1 MTSYATK
8 TKTLAHE
15 LQKAVASRPAANV
28 ATPPPVIR
36 GEYRVS
42 PEVTDYLKKMHDY
55 RQRAKTVR
63 VGSY

>member
-1 MTSYATK
+1 MTSYATNK
-8 TKTLAHE
+8 LTEE
-15 LQKAVASRPAANV
+15 LQKAVASRPASPV
-28 ATPPPVIR
+28 ATPPPAIR

-42 PEVTDYLKKMHDY
+42 PEVASYLQKMSEY

>member
-8 TKTLAHE
+8 KLERE
-15 LQKAVASRPAANV
+15 LQKAVASRNAN
-28 ATPPPVIR
+28 ASAELPSKLS

-42 PEVTDYLKKMHDY
+42 PEVANYLKRMSDY
-55 RQRAKTVR
+55 RERAKTVR

>member
-8 TKTLAHE
+8 KLTQE
-15 LQKAVASRPAANV
+15 LQKAVASRPATNV

-42 PEVTDYLKKMHDY
+42 PEVAGYLQKMSDY